1 MSRHL
6 SFPHPAT
13 VAALLLT
20 LVLAPGLAIARTAP
34 VWAKGEPF
42 SVEARELLAAAEAVE
57 LDHSADVV
65 VLLEE
70 HTYRFDDEGRA
81 VSTLRRIYHVRGQ
94 AAVDGW
100 GVTEVYWSPWY
111 QARPELKARVVTPG
125 GREVWLEGSQ
135 VSDAAVSQYDPTI
148 FSDQRILRAPL
159 PAVAVG
165 VVVEEVIEERDEKAF
180 LAAGTVQ
187 RIPIGNFVPTE
198 LYRVTIETP
207 RRGALSWNAVG
218 IEPEARRI
226 RTKDTQGVTLEL
238 EQLQPFEPFE
248 PYLPYEISPFPYIEF
263 STAPSWK
270 AVMAEYYER
279 TKSHITSAGLEELVQ
294 EIGEGDPG
302 RDVLVAR
309 ALDVA
314 RSQIRYTGVEFGQQA
329 IVPYTPA
336 ESIHRGYGDCKDKA
350 TLMVSLLTALGVEAE
365 VALLRAA
372 PGTDVVEEM
381 PGLNRFD
388 HAIVHVPGDPEYWI
402 DPTSE
407 FTPLGQLPLMDQGR
421 MTLLVREDTTGL
433 TPTPV
438 SLPADNSYREERR
451 IGMPLEGTA
460 AIQEVT
466 QAGGWIGGSMRWDY
480 ADTDPAVVGDNLA
493 VYATGAYAARELV
506 NWSVT
511 DPRDLEQPFSI
522 SLSIEGTEIAQSS
535 GGYAILLVF
544 PSLITERL
552 PEILLQPL
560 GSGEPSLADRTHP
573 VALPPHRA
581 EVVYRVTTA
590 DGYQPRQLPDSR
602 VRRFGPV
609 ELSEEYGVQADGS
622 LLIHFVMDTG
632 SEALAPADAEALRQA
647 IVTMGQEEPLQLE
660 FDQAAELHLA
670 LGRNLEALEGYR
682 ALVDAHPGEGVYRSL
697 YAVALMAA
705 GLGEPARAE
714 GLQAVQDHPQS
725 AAAWRYLGYIRMHDL
740 FGRELRWGYDRSG
753 AIEAFDKAVE
763 LNPDDVYAM
772 QNLALVLER
781 DERGSRFGAG
791 ADLERAA
798 QIYRQRREQSEMSD
812 LDVNLLSVLFHLG
825 RHDELRQLVEDST
838 DAPAVTAM
846 LVASMVMAQGVE
858 VGITEAN
865 RRSYNADQKR
875 AILSE
880 AAGELI
886 GVRHYSEAAGL
897 LRAAATGSPN
907 PVEIREQAANLDGL
921 QPYQE
926 VLAQLDRPET
936 APLRMLAALMRD
948 PIRRE
953 ELADVLSRDVIK
965 DDGDLDDVIG
975 NTPGYQSL
983 LRQMGLS
990 EEVLLDLT
998 CGSTDSTVDGD
1009 DRSGYRVAT
1018 TTLNAQIEET
1028 FFVVK
1033 ERGQYRIRTTSASSG
1048 ELGSQAFTHLSKG
1061 DLESAR
1067 LWLDWAYEI
1076 ETPRPEAGPFD
1087 VSPFAILWRNQENP
1101 GRDRIRVAAAA
1112 LMCRLRGKESLAV
1125 LERALDDAED
1135 EEHRTAIQRA
1145 MMAAYGVTDQYES
1158 ALLVADMLVDR
1169 APAEPGPRATRIY
1182 TLASLGRFDEA
1193 REAAEQLMTER
1204 PDDLMAMLT
1213 AMSVAQEAGDGEQ
1226 VQVMLRRIVD
1236 SGKARAWIYN
1246 ELAWR
1251 LLVTEESL
1259 EEATAMATRAVTVGE
1274 GPNNAHLHTLAVAQS
1289 EASHAVEAHEVLVLA
1304 MEHLDNSDHLPP
1316 VWWHV
1321 VGRIAEL
1328 YGQPEYALE
1337 AYSRVPEED
1346 DELATCNL
1354 TRKHVARLSE

>member
-1 MSRHL
+1 
-6 SFPHPAT
+6 
-13 VAALLLT
+13 LLT
-20 LVLAPGLAIARTAP
+20 LLLVPGRSSARPAP
-34 VWAKGEPF
+34 VWAKADPF
-42 SVEARELLAAAEAVE
+42 TVDAQELLAAAEAVE
-57 LDHSADVV
+57 VDHNADVV

-70 HTYRFDDEGRA
+70 HTYTWDDQGRA
-81 VSTLRRIYHVRGQ
+81 NSALRRIYHVRGQ

-111 QARPELKARVVTPG
+111 QAKPELKARVITPG

-165 VVVEEVIEERDEKAF
+165 VVVEELIVEQDEKAF
-180 LAAGTVQ
+180 LAAGSVQ
-187 RIPIGNFVPTE
+187 RIPVGNFVPTE
-198 LYRVTIETP
+198 LYRVTITAP

-226 RTKDTQGVTLEL
+226 RTRETQGVTLEL
-238 EQLQPFEPFE
+238 QQLQPFSSFE

-270 AVMAEYYER
+270 AVMAEYFEHA
-279 TKSHITSAGLEELVQ
+279 KGQISSEGLEELIQ
-294 EIGEGDPG
+294 RIGEGEPD
-302 RDVLVAR
+302 REELVTR

-372 PGTDVVEEM
+372 PGTDVAEEM

-407 FTPLGQLPLMDQGR
+407 FTPLGELPLMDQGR
-421 MTLLVREDTTGL
+421 LALLVREDTRTL
-433 TPTPV
+433 TPTPM
-438 SLPADNSYREERR
+438 SQPADNIYREERR
-451 IGMPLEGTA
+451 IGLPLEGTA
-460 AIQEVT
+460 AIQEIT
-466 QAGGWIGGSMRWDY
+466 QAAGWLAGSMRWDY
-480 ADTDPAVVGDNLA
+480 ADTDPAVVEDNLA
-493 VYATGAYAARELV
+493 TYATGAYAARQLAD
-506 NWSVT
+506 WSVT
-511 DPRDLEQPFSI
+511 DPRALDERFTI
-522 SLSIEGTEIAQSS
+522 TLSIEGSEIAQSS
-535 GGYAILLVF
+535 GGYAILLAF

-552 PEILLQPL
+552 PEILLQPRGL
-560 GSGEPSLADRTHP
+560 GEPSLADRLHP

-581 EVVYRVTTA
+581 EVVYQVTTA
-590 DGYQPRQLPDSR
+590 AGYQPRQLPQSR
-602 VRRFGPV
+602 TRRFGGV
-609 ELSEEYGVQADGS
+609 ELSEEYSVDDDGTV
-622 LLIHFVMDTG
+622 LLSFTLDTG
-632 SEALAPADAEALRQA
+632 SEPLAPADAEALRQA
-647 IVTMGQEEPLQLE
+647 VVTMGHEEPVQLE

-670 LGRNLEALEGYR
+670 LGRNLEALEAYR
-682 ALVDAHPGEGVYRSL
+682 ALVEAHPGEVVYRSL
-697 YAVALMAA
+697 YAVAMMAA

-714 GLQAVQDHPQS
+714 GLKAVEDHPQS

-740 FGRELRWGYDRSG
+740 FGRELRWGYDREG
-753 AIEAFDKAVE
+753 AIEAFEKTVQ

-781 DERGSRFGAG
+781 DERGRRFAPG

-798 QIYRQRREQSEMSD
+798 DIYWQRRQQSEMTD
-812 LDVNLLSVLFHLG
+812 LDVNLLTVLFRLD
-825 RHDELRQLVEDST
+825 RHDELRQLVEVST
-838 DAPAVTAM
+838 DSAAVNAM
-846 LVASMVMAQGVE
+846 LVASIVVAQGVE

-865 RRSYNADQKR
+865 RRAYNAEQKR
-875 AILSE
+875 SILSE

-886 GVRHYSEAAGL
+886 GIRRYTEAAGL

-907 PVEIREQAANLDGL
+907 PVQIREQAANLDGL
-921 QPYQE
+921 KPYEE

-948 PIRRE
+948 PIQRD
-953 ELADVLSRDVIK
+953 ELEDVLSRDVIK
-965 DDGDLDDVIG
+965 DEADLDDVIDA
-975 NTPGYQSL
+975 TPGYQSL

-990 EEVLLDLT
+990 QEVLLDLS
-998 CGSTDSTVDGD
+998 CGSTESTVDGD

-1033 ERGQYRIRTTSASSG
+1033 ERGQYRIRTTSATSG

-1067 LWLDWAYEI
+1067 LWLNWAYEV
-1076 ETPRPEAGPFD
+1076 EAPRPEAGPFD
-1087 VSPFAILWRNQENP
+1087 ASPFAILWRDHEDA
-1101 GRDRIRVAAAA
+1101 GRDDIRVAAAA
-1112 LMCRLRGKESLAV
+1112 LMSRLRGKDALAV
-1125 LERALDDAED
+1125 LERALDSAED
-1135 EEHRTAIQRA
+1135 EADRTAIQRA
-1145 MMAAYGVTDQYES
+1145 MLAAYGATKQYES
-1158 ALLVADMLVDR
+1158 ALLVADMLLDR
-1169 APAEPGPRATRIY
+1169 APAEPEPRATRIH

-1193 REAAEQLMTER
+1193 KEEAQQLMTER

-1213 AMSVAQEAGDGEQ
+1213 AMGVAQEAGDGEQ
-1226 VQVMLRRIVD
+1226 VQAMLRQIVE

-1251 LLVTEESL
+1251 LLLTDDAL
-1259 EEATAMATRAVTVGE
+1259 EEATQMATRAATAGD
-1274 GPNNAHLHTLAVAQS
+1274 GINNSHLHTLAVAQA
-1289 EASHAVEAHEVLVLA
+1289 EAGHAVEAQEVLVLA
-1304 MEHLDNSDHLPP
+1304 LEHSDNSENLPP

-1346 DELATCNL
+1346 GELATVNL
-1354 TRKHVARLSE
+1354 TRKHVARLSP